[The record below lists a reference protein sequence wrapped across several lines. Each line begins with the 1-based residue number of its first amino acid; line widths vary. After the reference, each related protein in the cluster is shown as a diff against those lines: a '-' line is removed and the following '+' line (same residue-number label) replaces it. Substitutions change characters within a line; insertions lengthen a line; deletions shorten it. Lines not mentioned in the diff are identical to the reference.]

1 MQLHEH
7 ERAVPLLQRALQL
20 DAHLLEAHVQLGKA
34 LEQVG
39 EPEQAAR
46 HLELAASTDTDGS
59 LHYQLFKLYRKLG
72 EKEKANEALLI
83 SQKIKEENQRAL
95 QERVAGSMEAK

>member
-1 MQLHEH
+1 
-7 ERAVPLLQRALQL
+7 
-20 DAHLLEAHVQLGKA
+20 
-34 LEQVG
+34 
-39 EPEQAAR
+39 
-46 HLELAASTDTDGS
+46 